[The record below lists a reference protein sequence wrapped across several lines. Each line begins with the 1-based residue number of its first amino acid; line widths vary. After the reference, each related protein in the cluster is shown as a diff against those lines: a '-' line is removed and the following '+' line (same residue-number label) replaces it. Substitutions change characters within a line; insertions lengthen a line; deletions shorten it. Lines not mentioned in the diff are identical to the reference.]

1 MKIGAIAGRARAC
14 ANCTDAMLFNY
25 WERQPET
32 VLIPCTSMPCNA
44 RLWLHWCVKTRRCL
58 ASYVSCLTFTFLVF
72 DEKYRNL
79 RQFLARGVL
88 VLIFLRNKVSLQTID
103 VSKTCVWSSLLPLS
117 MEIRMKHTSK
127 SLISFIRLKIE
138 VNIYI
143 FVRHELSRDFAA
155 LYVISLELLVIHYN
169 VGETEW

>member
-72 DEKYRNL
+72 DEKYRNMW
-79 RQFLARGVL
+79 QFLARGVL
-88 VLIFLRNKVSLQTID
+88 VLIFCVIKYLSNRL
-103 VSKTCVWSSLLPLS
+103 TCRKFVYDLLPLS

-138 VNIYI
+138 INIYI

-155 LYVISLELLVIHYN
+155 L
-169 VGETEW
+169 

>member
-72 DEKYRNL
+72 DEKYRNMW
-79 RQFLARGVL
+79 QFLARGVL
-88 VLIFLRNKVSLQTID
+88 VLIFCVIKYLSNQL
-103 VSKTCVWSSLLPLS
+103 SKICVWSSLLPLS

-127 SLISFIRLKIE
+127 SLISFIRLEIE
-138 VNIYI
+138 INIYI

-155 LYVISLELLVIHYN
+155 L
-169 VGETEW
+169 

>member
-72 DEKYRNL
+72 DEKYRNMW
-79 RQFLARGVL
+79 QFLARGVL
-88 VLIFLRNKVSLQTID
+88 VLIFCVIKYLSNQL
-103 VSKTCVWSSLLPLS
+103 SKICVWSSLLPLS

-138 VNIYI
+138 INIYI

-155 LYVISLELLVIHYN
+155 L
-169 VGETEW
+169 

>member
-1 MKIGAIAGRARAC
+1 MNGRRKLRAMKIGAIAGRARAC

-72 DEKYRNL
+72 DEKYRNMW
-79 RQFLARGVL
+79 QFLARGVL
-88 VLIFLRNKVSLQTID
+88 VLIFCVIKYLSNRL
-103 VSKTCVWSSLLPLS
+103 TCRKFVYDQVCYHFRWKYEWNILPN
-117 MEIRMKHTSK
+117 RW
-127 SLISFIRLKIE
+127 FRL
-138 VNIYI
+138 
-143 FVRHELSRDFAA
+143 FD
-155 LYVISLELLVIHYN
+155 
-169 VGETEW
+169 

>member
-1 MKIGAIAGRARAC
+1 MKIGAIAGRTRAC

-72 DEKYRNL
+72 DEKYRNMW
-79 RQFLARGVL
+79 QFLARGVL
-88 VLIFLRNKVSLQTID
+88 VLIFCVIKYLSNQL
-103 VSKTCVWSSLLPLS
+103 SKICVWSSLLPLS

-138 VNIYI
+138 INIYI

-155 LYVISLELLVIHYN
+155 L
-169 VGETEW
+169 